1 MSDEVDSKETGEH
14 PELERAYDRSEE
26 ARCPKTRRRTA
37 GTATRSPDGMTP
49 SRAANVT
56 RPKEVSAGLDEVPS
70 SSDVAAWSITR
81 SSVAVSPP
89 PTSAL
94 TIANLLP
101 APSLRQHFD
110 FQTAM
115 FRRAE
120 RWLEFAYAY
129 SGWLGGQICS

>member
-1 MSDEVDSKETGEH
+1 MRSRPRASFCVDALAK
-14 PELERAYDRSEE
+14 
-26 ARCPKTRRRTA
+26 
-37 GTATRSPDGMTP
+37 
-49 SRAANVT
+49 
-56 RPKEVSAGLDEVPS
+56 PS
-70 SSDVAAWSITR
+70 SNVAAWSITR
-81 SSVAVSPP
+81 SSVPSVLLPHR
-89 PTSAL
+89 L